1 MQAERDC
8 KHQTGT
14 RQCSVA
20 LLQNPTTKFDGSIP
34 RSGVGA
40 CRHAETEESPAELS
54 LFSRFLAMPNISSAK
69 VPKPRTKTFTGCW
82 TCRDRR
88 VKCDDEHPHCRR
100 CRRSGRVCKGYGL
113 RLGWDQSAGR
123 SHRRQLWSLAP
134 DWGHTLSSTA
144 VSGFLTELDECGGDN
159 CAQQRGPFSVFSVF
173 SGSKPDE
180 TNEYL
185 SSYDLATQRSKSYAS
200 NTASGENGERAS
212 PVPLLALS
220 TTSTSDPEEPRI
232 SPEPLDLDDQSIV
245 WINDG
250 ITQQTPQ
257 GKHFWERD
265 IFGSNARNAGI
276 DISLCN
282 YINPITL
289 PRPET
294 ELVHHWVVFLS
305 GNMLLIDTPDNPCRT
320 VFMPLAL
327 KGLDANPHE
336 SNIHLSV
343 FHAICAA
350 SAFSLFHL
358 RRDSRYHSIAMHHDQ
373 LALRHLRGNLQ
384 RARCLDEP
392 TLAAVLTCIT
402 AEAMSGRRSRWRT
415 HVAGCLGLLEDQA
428 HGDWVR
434 NPIAS
439 RLLQSYLSLSSL
451 CSLRVSERLMSLL
464 NGPSDLRHYL
474 ERSHG
479 VTTQLVHFLAQ
490 IIALTETQ
498 TRLSAGELDRLE
510 LQLYLNFPCLSDPDA
525 PGSTIVQHA
534 LNSFYYATIVYFRRN
549 LRHAPLCD
557 VQDLIEK
564 AIHELESVDSLTREK
579 GGCSYN
585 WASFVV
591 AADCE
596 RPDLQDRM
604 LAFFDRKSRHGIQ
617 NINVLCEIVQAL
629 WNRRAAA
636 GPHVDIQWQ
645 ELAREADFDI
655 MLV

>member
-1 MQAERDC
+1 
-8 KHQTGT
+8 
-14 RQCSVA
+14 
-20 LLQNPTTKFDGSIP
+20 
-34 RSGVGA
+34 
-40 CRHAETEESPAELS
+40 
-54 LFSRFLAMPNISSAK
+54 MPNLSSAK

-100 CRRSGRVCKGYGL
+100 CRRSGRACKGYGL

-134 DWGHTLSSTA
+134 DGGHALSSAA
-144 VSGFLTELDECGGDN
+144 VSAFLTELDECGGDN
-159 CAQQRGPFSVFSVF
+159 CAQQRGPFSVFSVL
-173 SGSKPDE
+173 SESNPDE
-180 TNEYL
+180 IDNAYQP
-185 SSYDLATQRSKSYAS
+185 SSFDILMTQRSEQPHGVAFNP
-200 NTASGENGERAS
+200 NTASSAGEKDSERAS
-212 PVPLLALS
+212 PTPLFAS
-220 TTSTSDPEEPRI
+220 TTTSSISDPSEELGRG
-232 SPEPLDLDDQSIV
+232 SPELSDPMEDRDVLLFSDVATRQSAE
-245 WINDG
+245 D
-250 ITQQTPQ
+250 
-257 GKHFWERD
+257 KSFWERD
-265 IFGSNARNAGI
+265 IFGSNLRNAGI
-276 DISLCN
+276 DVSLCT

-294 ELVHHWVVFLS
+294 ELIHHWVVFLS

-327 KGLDANPHE
+327 KGLDAAPNE

-358 RRDSRYHSIAMHHDQ
+358 RRDPRYHSIAMHHDQ

-402 AEAMSGRRSRWRT
+402 AEAMSGRRSRWRA
-415 HVAGCLGLLEDQA
+415 HVAGCLGLLENQA

-479 VTTQLVHFLAQ
+479 ITTQLVQFLAQ
-490 IIALTETQ
+490 ITTLAETQ
-498 TRLSAGELDRLE
+498 TRLSPGELDRLE

-525 PGSTIVQHA
+525 PGSIIVQHA

-604 LAFFDRKSRHGIQ
+604 LAFFDHKSRHGIQ

-645 ELAREADFDI
+645 ELASEADFDI

>member
-1 MQAERDC
+1 
-8 KHQTGT
+8 
-14 RQCSVA
+14 
-20 LLQNPTTKFDGSIP
+20 
-34 RSGVGA
+34 
-40 CRHAETEESPAELS
+40 
-54 LFSRFLAMPNISSAK
+54 MPNISSNTSRI
-69 VPKPRTKTFTGCW
+69 PKPRTKTFTGCW

-100 CRRSGRVCKGYGL
+100 CQRSGWVCKGYGL
-113 RLGWDQSAGR
+113 RLGWDRTPGGR

-134 DWGHTLSSTA
+134 YGGHGLSSAA
-144 VSGFLTELDECGGDN
+144 VSALLTELDDCSEDGS
-159 CAQQRGPFSVFSVF
+159 AQQRGPFSVFSVL
-173 SGSKPDE
+173 SGSGTNDAARIDE
-180 TNEYL
+180 SIPVMLSTQGSEETHQNSSEL
-185 SSYDLATQRSKSYAS
+185 NTIASSIGDKESDLASPEPLFGGSSYST
-200 NTASGENGERAS
+200 
-212 PVPLLALS
+212 
-220 TTSTSDPEEPRI
+220 TTSTSDPSEELQAA
-232 SPEPLDLDDQSIV
+232 SPEPSCHPDDHHITSIDHV
-245 WINDG
+245 VDHQKTGNENSLAQNKPRSNPYIIG
-250 ITQQTPQ
+250 T
-257 GKHFWERD
+257 D
-265 IFGSNARNAGI
+265 IPLW
-276 DISLCN
+276 D

-327 KGLDANPHE
+327 KGLDASPNE
-336 SNIHLSV
+336 SNIHLSI
-343 FHAICAA
+343 FHAICAS

-358 RRDSRYHSIAMHHDQ
+358 RQDPRYQSIAMHHDQ
-373 LALRHLRGNLQ
+373 LALRHLRRNLQ

-402 AEAMSGRRSRWRT
+402 AEAMSGRRSRWRA
-415 HVAGCLGLLEDQA
+415 HVAGCLGLLENQA
-428 HGDWVR
+428 HGDWIR

-451 CSLRVSERLMSLL
+451 CSLRVSGRLMSLL

-479 VTTQLVHFLAQ
+479 VTTQLVQFLAQ
-490 IIALTETQ
+490 ITALTESQTQ
-498 TRLSAGELDRLE
+498 ISVEELDRFE
-510 LQLYLNFPCLSDPDA
+510 LQLYLNFPCLSNPDA
-525 PGSTIVQHA
+525 PGSIIVQHA
-534 LNSFYYATIVYFRRN
+534 VNSFYYATIVYFRRS
-549 LRHAPLCD
+549 LRCVPLCD
-557 VQDLIEK
+557 VQDLVEK
-564 AIHELESVDSLTREK
+564 AIIELEAVDSLTRDK

-629 WNRRAAA
+629 WNRRTAA
-636 GPHVDIQWQ
+636 GPRIDIQWQ
-645 ELAREADFDI
+645 EIAREADFDI

>member
-1 MQAERDC
+1 
-8 KHQTGT
+8 
-14 RQCSVA
+14 
-20 LLQNPTTKFDGSIP
+20 
-34 RSGVGA
+34 
-40 CRHAETEESPAELS
+40 
-54 LFSRFLAMPNISSAK
+54 MPNIA
-69 VPKPRTKTFTGCW
+69 KPRTKTFTGCW

-100 CRRSGRVCKGYGL
+100 CRRSGWVCKGYGL
-113 RLGWDQSAGR
+113 RLGWDPSAGR

-134 DWGHTLSSTA
+134 DGGHGLSSSA
-144 VSGFLTELDECGGDN
+144 VSALLAELDGCSGDD
-159 CAQQRGPFSVFSVF
+159 AQQRGPFSVFSVL
-173 SGSKPDE
+173 SGPRPDLTGHLE
-180 TNEYL
+180 QPSSPDIILTQGLEESHQDSPAYHVASSVGDKDSEL
-185 SSYDLATQRSKSYAS
+185 SSTCTTATSADDPGEEFGVKSLEMSNLAKDQNIALRSDVNSH
-200 NTASGENGERAS
+200 
-212 PVPLLALS
+212 
-220 TTSTSDPEEPRI
+220 
-232 SPEPLDLDDQSIV
+232 
-245 WINDG
+245 
-250 ITQQTPQ
+250 QQTGNKRLGEQGVSTRSPQ
-257 GKHFWERD
+257 T
-265 IFGSNARNAGI
+265 IGI

-282 YINPITL
+282 YINPIFL

-327 KGLDANPHE
+327 KGLDASPNE

-343 FHAICAA
+343 LHAICAA

-358 RRDSRYHSIAMHHDQ
+358 RRDPRYQSIAMHHDQ
-373 LALRHLRGNLQ
+373 LALRHLRGTLQ
-384 RARCLDEP
+384 LARCLDESI
-392 TLAAVLTCIT
+392 LAAVLTCIT
-402 AEAMSGRRSRWRT
+402 AEAMSGRRSRWRA
-415 HVAGCLGLLEDQA
+415 HVAGCLGLLENQA
-428 HGDWVR
+428 HGDWIR
-434 NPIAS
+434 NPTAS

-464 NGPSDLRHYL
+464 NGPSELRHYL

-479 VTTQLVHFLAQ
+479 ITTQLVQLLAQ
-490 IIALTETQ
+490 ITALAETHPQLSTE
-498 TRLSAGELDRLE
+498 ELDRLE
-510 LQLYLNFPCLSDPDA
+510 LQLYLNFPALSNPDA
-525 PGSTIVQHA
+525 HGSIIVQHA

-549 LRHAPLCD
+549 LRHASLFD

-564 AIHELESVDSLTREK
+564 AINELESVDALTREK

-645 ELAREADFDI
+645 EIAREADFDI

>member
-1 MQAERDC
+1 M
-8 KHQTGT
+8 T
-14 RQCSVA
+14 
-20 LLQNPTTKFDGSIP
+20 
-34 RSGVGA
+34 
-40 CRHAETEESPAELS
+40 
-54 LFSRFLAMPNISSAK
+54 NISSNTGRI
-69 VPKPRTKTFTGCW
+69 PKPRTKTFTGCW

-100 CRRSGRVCKGYGL
+100 CRRSGWVCKGYGL
-113 RLGWDQSAGR
+113 RLGWDQTPGGR
-123 SHRRQLWSLAP
+123 SHRRQLWPLAP
-134 DWGHTLSSTA
+134 YGDQALSSAA
-144 VSGFLTELDECGGDN
+144 VSALLTELDGCSGDG
-159 CAQQRGPFSVFSVF
+159 CAQQRGPFSVFSV
-173 SGSKPDE
+173 
-180 TNEYL
+180 L
-185 SSYDLATQRSKSYAS
+185 SSSDLNHVASVDRSIPDIVLSQESEETHQSSSDVNTIVSSIGDKESDLA
-200 NTASGENGERAS
+200 S
-212 PVPLLALS
+212 PEPLSDALS
-220 TTSTSDPEEPRI
+220 TTTATSTSDPSEDLQAG
-232 SPEPLDLDDQSIV
+232 SPEPACQVDHHRITSIDHV
-245 WINDG
+245 ADHQKPGNQLLSDYNI
-250 ITQQTPQ
+250 
-257 GKHFWERD
+257 RR
-265 IFGSNARNAGI
+265 SNPYTVET
-276 DISLCN
+276 DTLLWN
-282 YINPITL
+282 YINPIVL

-327 KGLDANPHE
+327 KGLDASPSE
-336 SNIHLSV
+336 SNIHLSI
-343 FHAICAA
+343 FHAICAS

-358 RRDSRYHSIAMHHDQ
+358 RQNPRYHSIAMHHDQ
-373 LALRHLRGNLQ
+373 LALRHLRTNLQ

-415 HVAGCLGLLEDQA
+415 HVAGCLGLLENQA
-428 HGDWVR
+428 HGDWIR

-451 CSLRVSERLMSLL
+451 CSLRLSGRLMALL
-464 NGPSDLRHYL
+464 DGPSDLRHYL

-479 VTTQLVHFLAQ
+479 VTTQLVQFLAQ
-490 IIALTETQ
+490 ITALAESQTQLSTE
-498 TRLSAGELDRLE
+498 ELDRFE
-510 LQLYLNFPCLSDPDA
+510 LQLYLNFPCLSNPDA
-525 PGSTIVQHA
+525 PGSMIVQHA

-549 LRHAPLCD
+549 LRCAPLWD

-564 AIHELESVDSLTREK
+564 AIIEIEAVDSLTRDK
-579 GGCSYN
+579 GGCPYN

-645 ELAREADFDI
+645 EIAREADFDI

>member
-1 MQAERDC
+1 
-8 KHQTGT
+8 
-14 RQCSVA
+14 
-20 LLQNPTTKFDGSIP
+20 
-34 RSGVGA
+34 
-40 CRHAETEESPAELS
+40 
-54 LFSRFLAMPNISSAK
+54 MPNIA
-69 VPKPRTKTFTGCW
+69 KPRTKTFTGCW

-100 CRRSGRVCKGYGL
+100 CRRSGWVCKGYGL

-134 DWGHTLSSTA
+134 DGGHGLSSSA
-144 VSGFLTELDECGGDN
+144 VSALLAELDGCSGDD
-159 CAQQRGPFSVFSVF
+159 AQQRGPFSVFSVL
-173 SGSKPDE
+173 SGPKSDQSAHSRPSLDILSAQESEESHHDQPTYKNASSLGEKDSE
-180 TNEYL
+180 L
-185 SSYDLATQRSKSYAS
+185 SSPCTIA
-200 NTASGENGERAS
+200 
-212 PVPLLALS
+212 
-220 TTSTSDPEEPRI
+220 TSTGDPSEELGAT
-232 SPEPLDLDDQSIV
+232 SSELSVQATDQSISL
-245 WINDG
+245 INNG
-250 ITQQTPQ
+250 SSYQKTCNKIL
-257 GKHFWERD
+257 GKQE
-265 IFGSNARNAGI
+265 ILTSNLYTIGI
-276 DISLCN
+276 DISLCDH
-282 YINPITL
+282 INPIRL

-305 GNMLLIDTPDNPCRT
+305 GNMLLIDAPDNLCRT
-320 VFMPLAL
+320 AFMPLAL
-327 KGLDANPHE
+327 KGLDASPNE

-358 RRDSRYHSIAMHHDQ
+358 RRDPRYQSLAMHHDQ

-384 RARCLDEP
+384 RARGLDEP

-402 AEAMSGRRSRWRT
+402 AEAMSGRRSRWRA
-415 HVAGCLGLLEDQA
+415 HVAGCLGLLESQA
-428 HGDWVR
+428 HSDWIR

-451 CSLRVSERLMSLL
+451 CSLRMSERLMSLL
-464 NGPSDLRHYL
+464 DGSSDLRHYL

-479 VTTQLVHFLAQ
+479 ITAQLVQLLAQ
-490 IIALTETQ
+490 ITVLVETPTQ
-498 TRLSAGELDRLE
+498 LSIEELDRLE
-510 LQLYLNFPCLSDPDA
+510 VQVYLNFPCLSDPDA
-525 PGSTIVQHA
+525 PGSMIVQHA
-534 LNSFYYATIVYFRRN
+534 LNSFYYALVVYFRRN
-549 LRHAPLCD
+549 LRHASLSD

-564 AIHELESVDSLTREK
+564 AICELESVDKLTREK

-617 NINVLCEIVQAL
+617 NINVLCEIVQVL
-629 WNRRAAA
+629 WNRRTAA
-636 GPHVDIQWQ
+636 GPHVDIKWQ